1 MKILKM
7 IFMLSKP
14 FSRVKIT
21 YETWLR
27 QFKDVR
33 GFFLGCTK
41 DMYKVRDLNSK
52 ACSDKGKVV

>member
-1 MKILKM
+1 M

-14 FSRVKIT
+14 ISRVKIT